1 MYDGDIQMTKKNRIN
16 IRNFFFVYLLLKL
29 NYSLFTFLSLS
40 EATTT
45 EPEVTKPSC

>member
-16 IRNFFFVYLLLKL
+16 IRKFFLFIY
-29 NYSLFTFLSLS
+29 LFT